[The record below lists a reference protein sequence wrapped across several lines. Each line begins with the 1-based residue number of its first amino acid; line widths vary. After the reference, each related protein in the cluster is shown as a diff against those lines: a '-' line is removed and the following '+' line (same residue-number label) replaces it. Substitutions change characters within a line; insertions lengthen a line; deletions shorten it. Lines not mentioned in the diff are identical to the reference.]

1 MNCLIEIEK
10 ERETKL
16 KSAKI
21 EDGFYNIIGGQRSG
35 AGRKLSVINPATGK
49 ELATVPD
56 IVAPDGLGLLPQPCE
71 RHLSRRAPHLLGDGH
86 DLLRNDL

>member
-1 MNCLIEIEK
+1 MNCLKEIEK

-21 EDGFYNIIGGQRSG
+21 EDGFYNIIGGRRS
-35 AGRKLSVINPATGK
+35 AAARKLSVINPATGK

-56 IVAPDGLGLLPQPCE
+56 IVA
-71 RHLSRRAPHLLGDGH
+71 A
-86 DLLRNDL
+86 